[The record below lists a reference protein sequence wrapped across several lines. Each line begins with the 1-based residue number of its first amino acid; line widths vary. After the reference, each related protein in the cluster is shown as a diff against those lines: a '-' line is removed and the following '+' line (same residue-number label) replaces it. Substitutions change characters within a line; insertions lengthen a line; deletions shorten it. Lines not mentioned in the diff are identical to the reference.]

1 MKPEREES
9 NMKEELRQF
18 VKDRTAELTAAPS
31 CCKEAKE
38 AAAKWLAAAGTPAE
52 KEETARYLQELAED
66 ITPIDGLIAFA
77 NSDYAAKEF
86 GPEGA
91 KNLAAHAAD
100 IKAKGAKYCDCA
112 ACTAALAILNKKEE
126 LLG

>member
-1 MKPEREES
+1 MTEETR
-9 NMKEELRQF
+9 KF
-18 VKDRTAELTAAPS
+18 VTDRTNELIAAPS
-31 CCKEAKE
+31 CCPELKAEAQ
-38 AAAKWLAAAGTPAE
+38 AWLAAAGTDAE
-52 KEETARYLQELAED
+52 AEETLKYLNELEED

-112 ACTAALAILNKKEE
+112 ACTAALAILNRKDE